1 MFTGIVEEVGSIV
14 SINSSGLMVAA
25 AKALQGIQLGGSIA
39 INGACLTV
47 TAFDSKMFS
56 VNVMPETL
64 QKTNLGLLKPGDK
77 VNLERPMVLGG
88 ELGGHLV
95 QGHIDG
101 TGKVDSVVKEG
112 GAVRIRFEAPIELLR
127 YIVTKGFITVD
138 GASLTVTD
146 KDSDSFGVSIVDFT
160 RRNTILADK
169 KAGDVVNL
177 EADII
182 GKYVAEFLKPQD
194 KGITNEFLQEHG
206 FRVN

>member
-14 SINSSGLMVAA
+14 SIGPTVLTVAA

-39 INGACLTV
+39 VNGACLTV
-47 TAFDSKMFS
+47 TTFDSKSFS

-101 TGKVDSVVKEG
+101 TGKVVSLVKEG

-138 GASLTVTD
+138 GASLTVTG
-146 KDSDSFGVSIVDFT
+146 KDSHSFGVSIVDFT

-169 KAGDVVNL
+169 KAGDTVNL

-194 KGITNEFLQEHG
+194 KSITAEFLQEHG

>member
-1 MFTGIVEEVGSIV
+1 MFTGIIEEVGSIV
-14 SINSSGLMVAA
+14 SISPSVLTVAA
-25 AKALQGIQLGGSIA
+25 DKALHGMQLGGSVA
-39 INGACLTV
+39 VNGTCLTV
-47 TAFDSKMFS
+47 TAFDSKSFS

-95 QGHIDG
+95 QGHVDG
-101 TGKVDSVVKEG
+101 TGRVTSIVKEG
-112 GAVRIRFEAPIELLR
+112 GAVRIRFEASPELMR

-138 GASLTVTD
+138 GTSLTVTE
-146 KDSDSFGVSIVDFT
+146 KDSRSFGVSIVDFT
-160 RRNTILADK
+160 RRNTILANK
-169 KAGDVVNL
+169 KTGDVVNL

-194 KGITNEFLQEHG
+194 KGVTAEFLREHG
-206 FRVN
+206 FTVN

>member
-1 MFTGIVEEVGSIV
+1 VFTGIIEEVGSIV
-14 SINSSGLMVAA
+14 SVNASGLTVAA
-25 AKALQGIQLGGSIA
+25 DRALKGMQPGGSVA

-47 TAFDSKMFS
+47 TAFDSKAFS

-64 QKTNLGLLKPGDK
+64 NKTGLGLLHPGDK
-77 VNLERPMVLGG
+77 VNLERPMLLGG

-101 TGKVDSVVKEG
+101 TARVASVVKEG
-112 GAVRIRFEAPIELLR
+112 SAVRIRFEAPPELMR
-127 YIVTKGFITVD
+127 YIVLKGFIAVD
-138 GASLTVTD
+138 GVSLTVTE
-146 KDSDSFGVSIVDFT
+146 KDSRSFGVSVVDFT

-194 KGITNEFLQEHG
+194 KGVTAEFLKEHG
-206 FRVN
+206 FPVN

>member
-14 SINSSGLMVAA
+14 SISLSGLTVAA
-25 AKALQGIQLGGSIA
+25 AKALKGMQLGGSIA

-47 TAFDSKMFS
+47 TAFDSKSFS

-64 QKTNLGLLKPGDK
+64 QKTNLGLLHPGDK

-101 TGKVDSVVKEG
+101 TGKVISVVKET
-112 GAVRIRFEAPIELLR
+112 GAIRIRFEAPRELIR

-138 GASLTVTD
+138 GASLTVTE
-146 KDSDSFGVSIVDFT
+146 KDSSSFGVSIVDFT

-169 KAGDVVNL
+169 KVGDVVNL

-194 KGITNEFLQEHG
+194 KGVTAEFLQAHG
-206 FRVN
+206 FPVN

>member
-1 MFTGIVEEVGSIV
+1 MFTGIIEEVGSIV
-14 SINSSGLMVAA
+14 SISPTGLTVAA
-25 AKALQGIQLGGSIA
+25 AKALQGIQPGGSVA
-39 INGACLTV
+39 VNGACLTV
-47 TAFDSKMFS
+47 TAFDSKSFS

-77 VNLERPMVLGG
+77 VNLERPMTLGG

-101 TGKVDSVVKEG
+101 TGKVTSVVKEG
-112 GAVRIRFEAPIELLR
+112 GAVCIRFEAPIELLR

-146 KDSDSFGVSIVDFT
+146 KDSHSFGVSIVDFT
-160 RRNTILADK
+160 RRNTILANK
-169 KAGDVVNL
+169 KTGDVVNL

-194 KGITNEFLQEHG
+194 KGITAEFLQEHG

>member
-14 SINSSGLMVAA
+14 SIGPSELTVAA
-25 AKALQGIQLGGSIA
+25 ANAIKGLQLGGSVA
-39 INGACLTV
+39 VNGACLTV
-47 TAFDSKMFS
+47 TSFDSKKFS

-95 QGHIDG
+95 QGHVDG
-101 TGKVDSVVKEG
+101 TGKVISVVKEA
-112 GAVRIRFEAPIELLR
+112 GAVRIRFETSSELMR

-138 GASLTVTD
+138 GASLTVTE
-146 KDSDSFGVSIVDFT
+146 KDSRSFGVSIVDFT
-160 RRNTILADK
+160 RRNTILANK
-169 KAGDVVNL
+169 KMGDVVNL

-194 KGITNEFLQEHG
+194 KGVTAEFLQEHG
-206 FRVN
+206 FPVN

>member
-14 SINSSGLMVAA
+14 SVNSSSLTVAA
-25 AKALQGIQLGGSIA
+25 AKALQGMQLGGSIA
-39 INGACLTV
+39 VNGACLTV
-47 TAFDSKMFS
+47 TAFDSKSFS

-64 QKTNLGLLKPGDK
+64 QKTNLGLLHPGDK

-101 TGKVDSVVKEG
+101 TARVVSVVKEG
-112 GAVRIRFEAPIELLR
+112 GAVRIRFEASAGLMR
-127 YIVTKGFITVD
+127 YIVPKGFIAVD
-138 GASLTVTD
+138 GISLTITE
-146 KDSDSFGVSIVDFT
+146 KDSRSFGVSIVDFT

-169 KAGDVVNL
+169 KVGDTVNL

-194 KGITNEFLQEHG
+194 KGVTAEFLQEHG
-206 FRVN
+206 FPVK

>member
-14 SINSSGLMVAA
+14 SISPTVLTVAA

-39 INGACLTV
+39 VNGACLTV
-47 TAFDSKMFS
+47 TTFDSKSFS

-101 TGKVDSVVKEG
+101 TGKVVSLVKEG

-138 GASLTVTD
+138 GASLTVTG
-146 KDSDSFGVSIVDFT
+146 KDSHSFGVSIVDFT

-169 KAGDVVNL
+169 KAGDTVNL

-194 KGITNEFLQEHG
+194 KSITAEFLQEHG